1 MIFLTN
7 KLFCESQILIYTI
20 VILDLKETLQIQ
32 GLKAIFMLLKTWVAL
47 IIGVFNNCES

>member
-32 GLKAIFMLLKTWVAL
+32 GLKAIFMLLKT
-47 IIGVFNNCES
+47 